1 MDKEK
6 KYTDIMIDI
15 ETLDTRP
22 TAIIMTMAA
31 VCFTPGYSIDKGPE
45 FYEKVYIPE
54 QELLRG
60 RTRCPETEKWWND
73 QTHSAINES
82 FSGQVALECALF
94 NLASFIKCNSDPENV
109 RIWAKSP
116 QFDLV
121 IIKNAFEQFRISVP
135 WSFRNERDVRTYIMG
150 SMKAKILG
158 NDNPHHALHD
168 AHRQIEQ
175 LWWAHR
181 DMNK

>member
-45 FYEKVYIPE
+45 FYEKIYIPE
-54 QELLRG
+54 QELSRG
-60 RTRCPETEKWWND
+60 RTRCPETEKWWDD
-73 QTHSAINES
+73 QIDPVITEA
-82 FSGQVALECALF
+82 FSGQIALECVLL
-94 NLASFIKCNSDPENV
+94 NLASFIKSNSDPDHV

-121 IIKNAFEQFRISVP
+121 IIKNALEQFRIPVP
-135 WSFRNERDVRTYIMG
+135 WSFRNERDVRTYIMD
-150 SMKAKILG
+150 SRKANNLE
-158 NDNPHHALHD
+158 NNSPHHALLD
-168 AHRQIEQ
+168 AHHQIEQ
-175 LWWAHR
+175 LWWAKLN
-181 DMNK
+181 MNK